1 MMRWLFILWL
11 ALVTASA
18 AEPPRWRATVLRVV
32 DGDTVRMRR
41 EGKQVSVRL
50 DSIDAPE
57 RGQAGGPEAKRA
69 FARFLPE
76 GSEVAVVSF
85 GEDPLPS
92 ESDKCIELM
101 VSMSIL
107 NWCGT
112 DRLVYSRYCRDLR
125 YWGPLEGKARRER
138 LGLWASRF
146 PGCLP
151 GSIANR
157 GKPTYGDRAVK

>member
-69 FARFLPE
+69 LARFLPE

-85 GEDPLPS
+85 GEDRYRRLIGQIYRA
-92 ESDKCIELM
+92 DG
-101 VSMSIL
+101 L
-107 NWCGT
+107 NVNTQLVRDGQAW
-112 DRLVYSRYCRDLR
+112 VYSRYCRDLR

-138 LGLWASRF
+138 LGLWAGDHPVPPWQYRRSR
-146 PGCLP
+146 
-151 GSIANR
+151 
-157 GKPTYGDRAVK
+157 